1 MPAFT
6 FLISCGDAALVS
18 EVQAL
23 QVLDID
29 GEHKECLTSCI
40 RLLLK
45 VGRNK
50 EALELADRAAA
61 LYHDDFSQL
70 YLHALCLR
78 YTPALVL
85 HFAAGRCSDRC

>member
-1 MPAFT
+1 
-6 FLISCGDAALVS
+6 LVS

-50 EALELADRAAA
+50 EALKLADTAAA
-61 LYHDDFSQL
+61 LPFQQSVQGNKHL
-70 YLHALCLR
+70 NEE
-78 YTPALVL
+78 T
-85 HFAAGRCSDRC
+85 